1 MPKNNSF
8 VVNRAIKGEDFDLN
22 FKNQHAC
29 CVVMVS
35 GGYPGNYDK
44 GFEIRG
50 LENVTCPYFI
60 AGAELSGEQI
70 VTSGGRVIN
79 VVGLGNTLD
88 EARETAYENIK
99 KIHFDYEY
107 YRNDIGV
114 V

>member
-1 MPKNNSF
+1 LYD
-8 VVNRAIKGEDFDLN
+8 VVNKSIKGENFDLQ

-50 LENVTCPYFI
+50 LENITCPNFI
-60 AGAELSGEQI
+60 AGAKLENDEI

-79 VVGLGNTLD
+79 VVGLGDSL
-88 EARETAYENIK
+88 ESAREVAYENIK
-99 KIHFDYEY
+99 KVHFDYEY
-107 YRNDIGV
+107 YRTDIGLIQ
-114 V
+114 